1 MHWQELPQSGTLPGP
16 RSSHALAAVG
26 QNLYLFG
33 GEHTPRVPLPADM
46 YCYDTAS
53 STWSIVTPAAGS
65 SCPGPRVAATMAAL
79 GDKLYLYGGRTGV
92 DMTEGAKSDLYVFD
106 TSSSSWAPVA
116 VPDGSPQPPPRSYHA
131 MAAVPAQGKLYVFGG
146 CGSSGRLADLWCFDT
161 ASSTW
166 QQCGNSSSSSSAAAD
181 SISARGGSVLVA
193 AADGS
198 KVYLLGGFNP
208 AVPTGP
214 ELRDCHV
221 FDTAANT
228 WACPSCCSDAP
239 PAAAAADGAAGK
251 QDSNSSSSSSSS
263 SMAMLLGRSVFG
275 AVLHGG
281 GGSSGCG
288 SGGCEH
294 AEHVVTFGGE
304 VGPSDKGHAG
314 EGCGLST
321 AAGVL

>member
-1 MHWQELPQSGTLPGP
+1 MHWKELPQSGTLPGP

-26 QNLYLFG
+26 RNLYLFG
-33 GEHTPRVPLPADM
+33 GEHTPRVPLPADL

-53 STWSIVTPAAGS
+53 GTWSIVTPAAGS

-79 GDKLYLYGGRTGV
+79 GEKLYLYGGRTGV

-106 TSSSSWAPVA
+106 TTTSSWAPVA
-116 VPDGSPQPPPRSYHA
+116 VADGSPQPPPRSYHS

-161 ASSTW
+161 ASASW
-166 QQCGNSSSSSSAAAD
+166 QQCGSSSSAAD
-181 SISARGGSVLVA
+181 SIPARGGSVLVA

-198 KVYLLGGFNP
+198 KVFLLGGFNP
-208 AVPTGP
+208 SVPTGP

-221 FDTAANT
+221 YDTTSNT
-228 WACPSCCSDAP
+228 WSCPSCCGEP
-239 PAAAAADGAAGK
+239 GAAADGAAGK
-251 QDSNSSSSSSSS
+251 ENSSI
-263 SMAMLLGRSVFG
+263 AMLLGRSVFG

-281 GGSSGCG
+281 GSSGCG
-288 SGGCEH
+288 GCAH

-304 VGPSDKGHAG
+304 VAPSDKGHAG
-314 EGCGLST
+314 EGEQTATGLQ
-321 AAGVL
+321 